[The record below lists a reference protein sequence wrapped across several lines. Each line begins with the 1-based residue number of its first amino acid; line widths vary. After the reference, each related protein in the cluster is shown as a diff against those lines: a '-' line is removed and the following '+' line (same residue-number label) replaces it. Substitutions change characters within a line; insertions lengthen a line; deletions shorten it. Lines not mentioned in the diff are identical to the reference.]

1 MYVDAY
7 YTHNTIFV
15 KCRKKYIWKE
25 KKFEREEDKWYSDK
39 YIHTHSYSFIENHND
54 IVKCKTNLV

>member
-1 MYVDAY
+1 MS
-7 YTHNTIFV
+7 
-15 KCRKKYIWKE
+15 KKNIYEKK

-39 YIHTHSYSFIENHND
+39 YTHIHSYSFIENHNG